1 MASYTTSMERFF
13 RRTGIRVKLL
23 IILGLL
29 SLPYPVLMGLLIRQQ
44 NVAIRFA
51 EKELLGAQ
59 FNRSLFQLFAR
70 AESQGSVEADELK
83 DVDALNQEMG
93 EALKSGELW
102 QALRPLL
109 LAAGADERRQ
119 RFLELNT
126 RVGDTSNLILDP
138 DLDSYYVMDIT
149 TIRLPLLLKR
159 LGEISER
166 SDELLARGSITDS
179 EREQLLLQESL
190 LEEQLQ
196 GILHSQQTI
205 FEYNPELR
213 PAMIAA
219 HGKFSTRMD
228 AFRNRLET
236 LLFEEKADRAGR
248 AAFEKA
254 RREAITGIVDF
265 YITTSQL
272 LVILLNKRIDG
283 FVMQR
288 NVTTGIVAVL
298 IVTSVALTSLLIGSI
313 IRPLREIGS
322 RMNEIADG
330 QGDLTSRLTEDLP
343 DRDLSVL
350 AAAFNRFVGR
360 IRDIVLEARRLAGR
374 QASSAGD
381 LKSSSEHFGR
391 DMQAEAATMEEISA
405 TMEEISASADQ
416 VAFSV
421 EGTVQA
427 THDLMKSM
435 DRLSS
440 ILGQVTSLINRTSSL
455 TDQTTE
461 QANEGRQGMQS
472 ILETISNIQQSS
484 ALVDDI
490 IMIIEEIAERIN
502 LLSLNAA
509 IEAARA
515 GEAGRGFAVVA
526 QEVSRLADQTNS
538 SINDIGNLIKEN
550 SERIERGSAT
560 IRTTVQTI
568 NDVIESVGNISR
580 SVLEISALIPEE
592 DRIKDMVNASA
603 GDLLKRATG
612 IEQSSIEQKSAIL
625 EITKAIASINDAVQR
640 SARHSTHVLERAVDV
655 DSDAGEMTKLVEKFR
670 T

>member
-1 MASYTTSMERFF
+1 MERFF

-166 SDELLARGSITDS
+166 SDQLLARGSITDS

-236 LLFEEKADRAGR
+236 LLFEEKADSAGR

-298 IVTSVALTSLLIGSI
+298 IVTSVALTFLLIGSI

-655 DSDAGEMTKLVEKFR
+655 DSDAGEMTKLVEKFC

>member
-1 MASYTTSMERFF
+1 MERFF

-51 EKELLGAQ
+51 EKELLGAE
-59 FNRSLFQLFAR
+59 FNRSLFQLFSR
-70 AESQGSVEADELK
+70 AESQGFVEAGELK

-298 IVTSVALTSLLIGSI
+298 IVTSVALTFLLIGSI
-313 IRPLREIGS
+313 IQPLREIGN

>member
-1 MASYTTSMERFF
+1 MERFF

-166 SDELLARGSITDS
+166 SDELLARGNITDS

-228 AFRNRLET
+228 AFRNRLEF
-236 LLFEEKADRAGR
+236 LLLEEKSDTAGR

-298 IVTSVALTSLLIGSI
+298 IVTSVALTFLLIGSI

>member
-1 MASYTTSMERFF
+1 MERFF

-166 SDELLARGSITDS
+166 SDELLARGNITDS

-228 AFRNRLET
+228 AFRNRLEF
-236 LLFEEKADRAGR
+236 LLLEEKADTAGR

-298 IVTSVALTSLLIGSI
+298 IVTSVALTFLLIGSI

>member
-1 MASYTTSMERFF
+1 MERFF

-23 IILGLL
+23 IILALL

-51 EKELLGAQ
+51 EKELLGAE
-59 FNRSLFQLFAR
+59 FNRSLFQLFSR
-70 AESQGSVEADELK
+70 AESQGFVEADELK

-298 IVTSVALTSLLIGSI
+298 IVTSVALTFLLIGSI
-313 IRPLREIGS
+313 IQPLREIGN